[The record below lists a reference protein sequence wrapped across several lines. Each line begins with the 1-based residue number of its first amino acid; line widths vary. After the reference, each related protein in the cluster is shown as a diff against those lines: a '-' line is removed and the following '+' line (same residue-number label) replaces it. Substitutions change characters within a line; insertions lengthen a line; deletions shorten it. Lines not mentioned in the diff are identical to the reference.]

1 MVDTQSRSYFEGR
14 IEELVREF
22 IIKQT
27 ENIITTNRFLIPFE
41 EDVVYQ
47 YFIENPEDFTKIL
60 RQKTEI
66 AIRNYNLPIDINKL
80 RIAYDHNFLVISRLR
95 DLKANMIYK
104 AEVFDGVIVGETA
117 IKAYTKKGKSYCKAC
132 VRTYDVDLSNEKIEL
147 PNCTECKKLTQID
160 KKSIEYGEMK
170 EVILREPFD
179 ESMDRQ
185 PSEYSCIVNDVLVK
199 DVFTGKKLRVV
210 GMRGI
215 IFNKKENR
223 HPFYIQILSIDDLGD
238 PKDLY
243 PDQSEIEFFRQ
254 ESLKSDYESK
264 LIYSFSPDIF
274 SPPNSL
280 LWFVK
285 MSILLF
291 LSTGN
296 AVEGKRQFINLFLCG
311 DPGVGKSTM
320 MKAAIALS
328 PKSMYISGN
337 GASEAG
343 LTAIIEKQ
351 ADGKFIAK
359 AGILPL
365 CDGGF
370 AAVDE
375 MNLMSKEHQNSLQES
390 MENQFITKA
399 KAVNIQLPSRCGI
412 IGGANPIYGRYD
424 FDRSVI
430 DNLEIAIPLLNRF
443 DLKWNI
449 IDQVDEAQDRAIT
462 NHIFSYHQD
471 PEKLLN
477 DVPYSKTQLIKL
489 MNYVRKQEPELT
501 EDVQKRIADFVEK
514 IRKITKDKHSMPID
528 RRIIESLTRLS
539 VARAKLLLK
548 PKVETSDVDY
558 ISNLYLQSLESF
570 GIDTKTDL
578 VQNKFYDTRELNQQQ
593 TFDKAFDD
601 CKDKDESV
609 DMVQVIEKLSCTK
622 HFDEYKA
629 KSYFEKMIASRK
641 LYELRSGRWKK
652 VD

>member
-1 MVDTQSRSYFEGR
+1 MVDTQSKAYYEQR
-14 IEELVREF
+14 IEEIVNEF
-22 IIKQT
+22 LIKQT
-27 ENIITTNRFLIPFE
+27 DKIITTNRFLIPFE
-41 EDVVYQ
+41 ENVVYQ
-47 YFIENPEDFTKIL
+47 YFIENPEEFTKIL
-60 RQKTEI
+60 HKKTEL
-66 AIRNYNLPIDINKL
+66 AIKNYNLPIDINKL
-80 RIAYDHNFLVISRLR
+80 RIAYDHNFLVVKKLR
-95 DLKANMIYK
+95 DLKADMIYK
-104 AEVFDGVIVGETA
+104 AEVFDGVIVGESA
-117 IKAYTKKGKSYCKAC
+117 IKAYTKKGKSFCKNC
-132 VRTYDVDLSNEKIEL
+132 VRVYDVDLSNDKIEL
-147 PNCTECKKLTQID
+147 PNCSECKKLTSID
-160 KKSIEYGEMK
+160 KKTIEYGEMK

-179 ESMDRQ
+179 ESMDKQ
-185 PSEYSCIVNDVLVK
+185 PMEYSCLVNDILIK
-199 DVFTGKKLRVV
+199 DVYTSKKLRVV

-215 IFNKKENR
+215 ILNKKENR
-223 HPFYIQILSIDDLGD
+223 HPFYIQILSVDDLGD

-243 PDQSEIEFFRQ
+243 PDQNEIDYFHNEA
-254 ESLKSDYESK
+254 LKSEYEAN
-264 LIYSFSPDIF
+264 LINSFSPDIF

-280 LWFVK
+280 LWNVK

-351 ADGKFIAK
+351 PDGKFMAK
-359 AGILPL
+359 AGILPM

-449 IDQVDEAQDRAIT
+449 IDHVDEAQDRAIA
-462 NHIFSYHQD
+462 NHILKYHMNPQELINDAPFSKTQMI
-471 PEKLLN
+471 KLLN
-477 DVPYSKTQLIKL
+477 YI
-489 MNYVRKQEPELT
+489 RKQEPILT
-501 EDVQKRIADFVEK
+501 EQVQKRIADFVER
-514 IRKITKDKHSMPID
+514 IRRITKDKHSMPID

-548 PKVETSDVDY
+548 KTVEESDVDY
-558 ISNLYLQSLESF
+558 ISNLYLYSLESF
-570 GIDTKTDL
+570 GIDTKTEL

-593 TFDKAFDD
+593 TFDKAFDE
-601 CKDKDESV
+601 CKDQEDSV
-609 DMVQVIEKLSCTK
+609 DMVQVIEKLACTK

-629 KSYFEKMIASRK
+629 KSFFEKQIAGRK
-641 LYELRSGRWKK
+641 LYELKSGRWKK
-652 VD
+652 V

>member
-1 MVDTQSRSYFEGR
+1 MVDTQSKAYYEQR
-14 IEELVREF
+14 IEEIVNEF
-22 IIKQT
+22 LIKQT
-27 ENIITTNRFLIPFE
+27 DKIILTNRFLIPFE
-41 EDVVYQ
+41 ENVVYQ
-47 YFIENPEDFTKIL
+47 YFIENPEEFTKIL
-60 RQKTEI
+60 HKKTEL
-66 AIRNYNLPIDINKL
+66 AIKNYNLPIDINKL
-80 RIAYDHNFLVISRLR
+80 RIAYDHNFLVVKKLR
-95 DLKANMIYK
+95 DLKADMIYK
-104 AEVFDGVIVGETA
+104 AEVFDGVIVGESA
-117 IKAYTKKGKSYCKAC
+117 IKAYTKKGKSFCKNC
-132 VRTYDVDLSNEKIEL
+132 VRVYDVDLSNDKIEL
-147 PNCTECKKLTQID
+147 PNCSECKKLTSID
-160 KKSIEYGEMK
+160 KKTIEYGEMK

-179 ESMDRQ
+179 ESMDKQ
-185 PSEYSCIVNDVLVK
+185 PMEYSCLVNDILIK
-199 DVFTGKKLRVV
+199 DVYTSKKLRVV

-215 IFNKKENR
+215 ILNKKENR
-223 HPFYIQILSIDDLGD
+223 HPFYIQILSVDDLGD

-243 PDQSEIEFFRQ
+243 PDQSEIEYFRN
-254 ESLKSDYESK
+254 EALKPEYEAN
-264 LIYSFSPDIF
+264 LINSFSPDIF

-280 LWFVK
+280 LWNVK

-320 MKAAIALS
+320 MKAAISLS

-351 ADGKFIAK
+351 PDGKFMAK
-359 AGILPL
+359 AGILPM

-449 IDQVDEAQDRAIT
+449 IDHVDEAQDRAIA
-462 NHIFSYHQD
+462 NHILKYHRNPQ
-471 PEKLLN
+471 ELIN
-477 DVPYSKTQLIKL
+477 DAPFSKTQMIKL
-489 MNYVRKQEPELT
+489 MNYIRKQEPVLT
-501 EDVQKRIADFVEK
+501 EQVQKRIADFVER
-514 IRKITKDKHSMPID
+514 IRRITKDKHSMPID

-539 VARAKLLLK
+539 VSRAKLLLK
-548 PKVETSDVDY
+548 QTVEEADVDY
-558 ISNLYLQSLESF
+558 ISNLYLYSLESF
-570 GIDTKTDL
+570 GIDTKTEL

-593 TFDKAFDD
+593 TFDKAFDE
-601 CKDKDESV
+601 CKDQEDSV
-609 DMVQVIEKLSCTK
+609 DMVQVIEKLACTK

-629 KSYFEKMIASRK
+629 KSYFEKQIAGRK
-641 LYELRSGRWKK
+641 LYELKSGRWKK
-652 VD
+652 V